1 MSDRME
7 LRLTG
12 SGGQGVIL
20 ASVIFAEAAIIAGKY
35 TAQSQSYGPEARGG
49 ASKAETLIS
58 DEPIGFTKVQN
69 PTFLMAL
76 TQKSLDKY
84 AVNLPE
90 DCLVMIDDSLEKPA
104 NVPEDKLV
112 IMPILRTAKD
122 EVGRQQTANIV
133 AVGCINELLHIVNRK
148 EIEKAVMMHI
158 PAGTETLNLKALNA
172 GEKMAQEYLAAS
184 QSKTGSHAEAPDK
197 VSAKKTSAGKVSS
210 KKA

>member
-104 NVPEDKLV
+104 NVAEDRLV
-112 IMPILRTAKD
+112 IMPILKTAKE

-133 AVGCINELLHIVNRK
+133 AVGCINELLHIVKRK